1 VQNVAVEVNGAMGI
15 GIEEDEMLKYN
26 LLCDPGYVISYV
38 SILTDEKSS
47 VNMF

>member
-1 VQNVAVEVNGAMGI
+1 VQNVEVEVNGAMGI

-26 LLCDPGYVISYV
+26 LLHDPGYAIPCVG
-38 SILTDEKSS
+38 ILTVEKSS